1 MCIPVNLDSIEVC
14 PDELAL
20 GKGASVPWGRGIAG
34 AGGPISWEAVEDA
47 LIRCMIHAK
56 DE

>member
-14 PDELAL
+14 TEELAP
-20 GKGASVPWGRGIAG
+20 GKGASVPVSGGVVG
-34 AGGPISWEAVEDA
+34 AGGPISWVAVEDA
-47 LIRCMIHAK
+47 WIICMTHAK